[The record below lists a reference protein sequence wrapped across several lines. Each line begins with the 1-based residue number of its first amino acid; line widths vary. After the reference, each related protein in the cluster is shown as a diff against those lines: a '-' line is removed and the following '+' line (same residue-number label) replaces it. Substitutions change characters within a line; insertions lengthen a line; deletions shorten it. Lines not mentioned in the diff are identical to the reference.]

1 LSATKNMFHFL
12 TKFENRT
19 RSLKFERHLALVH
32 ALPHAFAFVL
42 ALVHAFVLVHAFAI
56 VLALARWRARSLAR
70 SRYTHMNR
78 SCFTPQNTSHG
89 SLGPC
94 PCPHRIQHHQML
106 HTHTHLATYSDIHI
120 RTMHTYTHT
129 HIEPHVHTH
138 FPLATHPIR
147 VVVYILSRPVGDALC
162 AGPRNVRACVRK
174 GNVDAA
180 LEIVSC

>member
-1 LSATKNMFHFL
+1 
-12 TKFENRT
+12 
-19 RSLKFERHLALVH
+19 
-32 ALPHAFAFVL
+32 
-42 ALVHAFVLVHAFAI
+42 
-56 VLALARWRARSLAR
+56 
-70 SRYTHMNR
+70 
-78 SCFTPQNTSHG
+78 
-89 SLGPC
+89 
-94 PCPHRIQHHQML
+94 ML

-147 VVVYILSRPVGDALC
+147 VVVYILSRPVRDALC
-162 AGPRNVRACVRK
+162 AGPRNVRTCVRK